1 MIYLILPSKAEEG
14 WIKPDQCHVNS
25 TWIELTYYIETLVK
39 SINGKLKRVKIAN
52 DEKHLPHEP
61 KPFNQA
67 DLLKQIKLES
77 DQMEKNQNFDSDAKV
92 VKPIKKEISDTDH
105 PIKQEL
111 HTKPAKSRKR
121 NDRTKKMKKPKTKLG
136 VEEVRKK
143 DKLRKRKMAMCR

>member
-1 MIYLILPSKAEEG
+1 MFDAWLSG
-14 WIKPDQCHVNS
+14 WRL
-25 TWIELTYYIETLVK
+25 ELTYYIETLVK
-39 SINGKLKRVKIAN
+39 STNEEFEKVKISN

-61 KPFNQA
+61 KSFNQA

-92 VKPIKKEISDTDH
+92 DKLIKKEISDTNH

-111 HTKPAKSRKR
+111 HTKLAKSRKR
-121 NDRTKKMKKPKTKLG
+121 KDRAKKMKKSHTKLDI
-136 VEEVRKK
+136 EEVRKK